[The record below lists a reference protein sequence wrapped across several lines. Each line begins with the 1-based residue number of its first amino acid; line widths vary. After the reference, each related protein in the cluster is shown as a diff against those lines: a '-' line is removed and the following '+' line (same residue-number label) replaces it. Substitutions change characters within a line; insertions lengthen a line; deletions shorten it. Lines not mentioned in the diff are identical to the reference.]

1 MSLVQWKTF
10 DMGIRAHVSLHDTFW
25 VGWEVKGGFLRSI
38 VERDLK
44 DSKDRR
50 CTSLQKFDIW
60 EFDVYLSASSPD
72 DD

>member
-1 MSLVQWKTF
+1 MSLQDAFLVC
-10 DMGIRAHVSLHDTFW
+10 
-25 VGWEVKGGFLRSI
+25 WEVKGGFLRLI